1 MDQAGLLAQQTPGDE
16 AEPLPGPPRRAAWF
30 DASRGVHGRN
40 VRRLAIVG
48 VVLLALL
55 NSADVVTTRLLLTHA
70 AAGAVE
76 ANPVAKALLASGSLL
91 WVKLGI
97 IALLGIAALRDRPKL
112 GLLVGIWFT
121 AGLYGAAVL
130 SNILLLRMV

>member
-1 MDQAGLLAQQTPGDE
+1 MQ
-16 AEPLPGPPRRAAWF
+16 
-30 DASRGVHGRN
+30 GRN

-48 VVLLALL
+48 VVLLAFL

-91 WVKLGI
+91 WVKLAI
-97 IALLGIAALRDRPKL
+97 IAALGIAALRDRPKL

>member
-1 MDQAGLLAQQTPGDE
+1 MDQARLLAQRTPGSE
-16 AEPLPGPPRRAAWF
+16 GGLAQGPSRRAAWF
-30 DASRGVHGRN
+30 DESRGVQGRN

-48 VVLLALL
+48 VVLLAFL

-91 WVKLGI
+91 WVKLAI
-97 IALLGIAALRDRPKL
+97 IAALGIAALRDRPKL